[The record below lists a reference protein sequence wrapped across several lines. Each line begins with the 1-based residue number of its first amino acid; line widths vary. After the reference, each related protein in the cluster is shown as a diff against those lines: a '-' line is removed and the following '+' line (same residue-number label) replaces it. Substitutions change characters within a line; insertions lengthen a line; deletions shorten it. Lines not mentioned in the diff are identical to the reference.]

1 MSIELSDSHCLKHL
15 SPILPVAILLSV
27 VLTSCASY
35 QEKPLPEENRVQK
48 NLQILTIN
56 ANETLKSQQGTH
68 EINLTDGLD
77 MTEVAIIAVLGNP
90 ELKVRRAQYEVAGA
104 QVFSAGLLPDP
115 QFSTNFD
122 KPTGNTTTLVNS
134 WGAGLGYDIIPLI
147 TRQAHIN
154 SQRGLQQKVQLE
166 LLWQEWQV
174 VQQARSLVVRY
185 QLEVQRLTLLHAM
198 KDLYQARYQH
208 SKKGMMQ
215 GNITLDVNGTDLTA
229 LIDTFS
235 QITQIEQQHNE
246 TSHSLN
252 KLLGLQSDDAITLAK
267 LPDESPLDQVSV
279 QDQLNRLSEIRPD
292 LLALKAGYQAQ
303 EENVRAAIL
312 AQFPSFSIGISR
324 ARDTGGVYTT
334 GFTIGLTLPL
344 FSGNRG
350 GIAIERATRKQLS
363 QEYAAR
369 LLQAQSDVSRLL
381 ELHNIVEQQQID
393 LRTYLPRLKG
403 LVERA
408 RKAYGRGDIDAL
420 TFLNMESTWVSK
432 RLEQISLQQTQWENR
447 IALQTL
453 LALPESSVLTTNQ
466 QSNIE

>member
-1 MSIELSDSHCLKHL
+1 MPIGLSSSHCLKHL
-15 SPILPVAILLSV
+15 SPVLPVVVFLSV

-35 QEKPLPEENRVQK
+35 QEKPLPEDHMVPK
-48 NLQILTIN
+48 SLKILTVN
-56 ANETLKSQQGTH
+56 ANKNLKSQQGTH
-68 EINLTDGLD
+68 EINLADGLD
-77 MTEVAIIAVLGNP
+77 MTEVAILAVLSNP
-90 ELKVRRAQYEVAGA
+90 DLKIRRAQYEVAGA

-115 QFSTNFD
+115 QLSTNFD
-122 KPTGNTTTLVNS
+122 KPTGNTTALVNG

-147 TRQAHIN
+147 TRQAQLN
-154 SQRGLQQKVQLE
+154 SQKGLQKKVQLE

-185 QLEVQRLTLLHAM
+185 QLEEQRLALLHAM
-198 KDLYQARYQH
+198 KNLYQARYQH
-208 SKKGMMQ
+208 SKTGMMQ

-235 QITQIEQQHNE
+235 QITQLAQQHNE
-246 TSHSLN
+246 TSHALN
-252 KLLGLQSDDAITLAK
+252 QLLGLQSDAVIKLEK
-267 LPDESPLDQVSV
+267 LPDESPLNQTSV

-312 AQFPSFSIGISR
+312 AQFPSFIIGINR
-324 ARDTGGVYTT
+324 AKDTGGVYTT
-334 GFTIGLTLPL
+334 GITVGLTLPL

-363 QEYAAR
+363 REYTAR
-369 LLQAQSDVSRLL
+369 LLQAKNDVSRLL
-381 ELHNIVEQQQID
+381 KLQTIVEKQQID
-393 LRTYLPRLKG
+393 LHTYLPRLKI

-408 RKAYGRGDIDAL
+408 RKAYNRGDINAL
-420 TFLNMESTWVSK
+420 TFLNMESTWVNK

-447 IALQTL
+447 IALQTIS
-453 LALPESSVLTTNQ
+453 LARKLFNDHK
-466 QSNIE
+466 